1 MSLTVST
8 TEYRKIPTD
17 NLKVHVTCSHDG
29 QTGIIKANFEDIPT
43 VDEQKKEI
51 NAMNERIKKI
61 ERQRS
66 LELVACGFILG
77 AVCCLVLYVLT
88 GGYL

>member
-1 MSLTVST
+1 MS
-8 TEYRKIPTD
+8 
-17 NLKVHVTCSHDG
+17 
-29 QTGIIKANFEDIPT
+29 FESVPT
-43 VDEQKKEI
+43 VEEQKEEI
-51 NAMNERIKKI
+51 KAMNERIKKI

>member
-1 MSLTVST
+1 M
-8 TEYRKIPTD
+8 
-17 NLKVHVTCSHDG
+17 
-29 QTGIIKANFEDIPT
+29 NFQSVPT
-43 VDEQKKEI
+43 VEEQKEEI
-51 NAMNERIKKI
+51 KAMNERIKKI

-77 AVCCLVLYVLT
+77 AVCCLVLYILT

>member
-1 MSLTVST
+1 MTWDKLYSTEYKKVFWDNAKVTATTDKDAGGLTVTWES
-8 TEYRKIPTD
+8 
-17 NLKVHVTCSHDG
+17 V
-29 QTGIIKANFEDIPT
+29 PT
-43 VDEQKKEI
+43 VEEQKEEI
-51 NAMNERIKKI
+51 KAMNERIKKI

-66 LELVACGFILG
+66 LELVTCGFILG